1 MNMVTCTKSK
11 RPEGI
16 RRALVLAVF
25 SVFVCG
31 ALAGTADAKGRRGG
45 GHHHAVHRE
54 VRGNRGWTG
63 GYYGAPP
70 VVYGGYYPDYYPPP
84 VVYGSPGIG
93 LNINIH

>member
-45 GHHHAVHRE
+45 GLRRLLSGLLSAACRLWLSRHRPQHQYSLSQGRE
-54 VRGNRGWTG
+54 
-63 GYYGAPP
+63 
-70 VVYGGYYPDYYPPP
+70 
-84 VVYGSPGIG
+84 
-93 LNINIH
+93 